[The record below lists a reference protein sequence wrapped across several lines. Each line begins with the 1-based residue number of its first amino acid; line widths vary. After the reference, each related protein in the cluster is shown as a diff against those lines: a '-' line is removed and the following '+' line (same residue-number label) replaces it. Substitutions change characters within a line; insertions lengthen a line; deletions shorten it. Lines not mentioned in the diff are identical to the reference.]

1 MLFSNYS
8 FLQKNLERSKKD
20 WELAHIQTAKVE
32 EERRAGAENLDESV
46 EVTFTTEESR
56 QVKKSKNKSSNSK
69 KGKEKAISTK
79 AQPKSG
85 ASTVKPRAVVSA
97 GSQGSVVSRAV
108 RSTRRSAVENRNEG
122 VS

>member
-1 MLFSNYS
+1 M
-8 FLQKNLERSKKD
+8 
-20 WELAHIQTAKVE
+20 
-32 EERRAGAENLDESV
+32 

-69 KGKEKAISTK
+69 KGKEKAISK
-79 AQPKSG
+79 RPQPKSG
-85 ASTVKPRAVVSA
+85 VRTVKPPATSSA
-97 GSQGSVVSRAV
+97 GLQGSVVSRAV